1 MAHVVGSVKDLLR
14 NHLVAEALLAQVRQF
29 LTIFGDFSVAT
40 PKGMH
45 QKGYFSAFVAR
56 RVM

>member
-40 PKGMH
+40 PKGMR
-45 QKGYFSAFVAR
+45 QKGYFSAFVSPT
-56 RVM
+56 VM